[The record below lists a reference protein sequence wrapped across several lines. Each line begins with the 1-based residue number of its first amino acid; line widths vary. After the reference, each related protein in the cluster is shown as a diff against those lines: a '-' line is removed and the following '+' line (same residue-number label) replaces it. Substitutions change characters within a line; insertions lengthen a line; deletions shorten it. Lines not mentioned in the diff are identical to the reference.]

1 MNECFIFISSEHSSS
16 VILLLGVT
24 CHYSAAAGAPKK
36 KIQTTLT
43 NLVVK
48 GTDLII
54 QETQQKLG
62 NFVSQEY
69 ISFSGINV

>member
-1 MNECFIFISSEHSSS
+1 MVFIF
-16 VILLLGVT
+16 LF
-24 CHYSAAAGAPKK
+24 SAAAVAPKK

-48 GTDLII
+48 GTDLTL

-62 NFVSQEY
+62 NFVS
-69 ISFSGINV
+69 FSILNL

>member
-1 MNECFIFISSEHSSS
+1 MNEASF
-16 VILLLGVT
+16 LLHQNTQGQWFSFLGVT

-62 NFVSQEY
+62 NFVSQGY
-69 ISFSGINV
+69 VSFSGINM

>member
-1 MNECFIFISSEHSSS
+1 MRALKFSDFLFGGQSFHF
-16 VILLLGVT
+16 
-24 CHYSAAAGAPKK
+24 SAAAVAPKK

-62 NFVSQEY
+62 NFLAQYY
-69 ISFSGINV
+69 ISFSSLNV

>member
-1 MNECFIFISSEHSSS
+1 MTFY
-16 VILLLGVT
+16 
-24 CHYSAAAGAPKK
+24 YSAAAVAPKK

-62 NFVSQEY
+62 KFVFKTTFLSLA
-69 ISFSGINV
+69 

>member
-1 MNECFIFISSEHSSS
+1 MLLCGLHFIGTLKFIDFP
-16 VILLLGVT
+16 LGVT

-62 NFVSQEY
+62 NFVSQNY
-69 ISFSGINV
+69 ISFCYLNV

>member
-1 MNECFIFISSEHSSS
+1 MPVLLCLHSALRNFLTVIF
-16 VILLLGVT
+16 LLVGGNS
-24 CHYSAAAGAPKK
+24 CHFSAAAIAPKK

-62 NFVSQEY
+62 NFASQ
-69 ISFSGINV
+69 